1 MQINALMVAA
11 CLLNVRVVYHLENVL
26 IAHGKNVAASIGFS
40 CNARVRKTLGLKN
53 PRVSDWLVS

>member
-1 MQINALMVAA
+1 MQIKCADCG
-11 CLLNVRVVYHLENVL
+11 CLSSDVRVVYHLENVL